1 MAQEKPYITD
11 FIKSGFPQPTY
22 DRWVLPQYRD
32 HNTAFQQPLAHYVND
47 LRGGQVIIMHPKKYD
62 PETVDGVDTYV
73 RGEGPQHPTGLTK
86 MHTAI
91 NAAMGGKININWRG
105 DYLYLPARED
115 EHNTRAMNT
124 PSGRSLFEYDPNF
137 DIGGGQTRKMGML
150 LYEDGGLPDTVQP
163 DANGIYPPGPGGP
176 FFFDFGP

>member
-1 MAQEKPYITD
+1 
-11 FIKSGFPQPTY
+11 
-22 DRWVLPQYRD
+22 
-32 HNTAFQQPLAHYVND
+32 
-47 LRGGQVIIMHPKKYD
+47 
-62 PETVDGVDTYV
+62 
-73 RGEGPQHPTGLTK
+73 

-105 DYLYLPARED
+105 DYLYHPARED
-115 EHNTRAMNT
+115 EDNTRAMNT

-137 DIGGGQTRKMGML
+137 DIGGGVTRKMGML